1 MGRRWWSASVGLPLA
16 VAACITRPVLCPAQT
31 EPRLLRAVRLAQ
43 EGSGDS
49 ARAVVQRV
57 LDATPSTDTLY
68 PQILYARAVV
78 AANPQDMR
86 RDLQRVTAEYAAS
99 TWADRSLLRLA
110 QLDFAGNDLEGAARN
125 LERLRLDY
133 PTSPIYAQA
142 AFWAGRISFDLR
154 RAPSACRWLAE
165 GLPRVGTDVE
175 LKNQLQF
182 YNQRCAGVALD
193 TARADSARGDSIA
206 QASAG
211 QPADSA
217 KPPEPADSGK
227 PVAAAADTARHPAA
241 GPPAPSPPGHKPD
254 STPPPPA
261 TPPAAAPAVF
271 RIQIA
276 AVNTRAAADSIAKR
290 VKAGGV
296 EAVVAEE
303 KGLYKVRVGTYP
315 TRAAAQA
322 ALAGVRAK
330 LGGQAF
336 VVGP

>member
-1 MGRRWWSASVGLPLA
+1 MTGLRWWSASVGLPLA
-16 VAACITRPVLCPAQT
+16 AAACIARPALCPAQT
-31 EPRLLRAVRLAQ
+31 EPRLVRAVRLAQ

-110 QLDFAGNDLEGAARN
+110 QLDFAGNDLESAARN

-133 PTSPIYAQA
+133 PTSPVYAQA
-142 AFWAGRISFDLR
+142 AFWAGRIYFDLR

-175 LKNQLQF
+175 LKNRLQF

-206 QASAG
+206 EASAG

-227 PVAAAADTARHPAA
+227 PVAAAADTARH
-241 GPPAPSPPGHKPD
+241 
-254 STPPPPA
+254 
-261 TPPAAAPAVF
+261 PAVF